1 MKTLLGRLPVLLG
14 AIAGFVGVA
23 MAAYGA
29 HAGLAPESAALFARA
44 TEIVLWHAP
53 VLLFLGL
60 WRERHGGWLTALAA
74 TAIALGVTLFAG
86 AVAVLA
92 LGRVSH
98 ATLAPYGGSLLLLG
112 WALIVLASLRR

>member
-1 MKTLLGRLPVLLG
+1 MARVWVLFG
-14 AIAGFVGVA
+14 ALAGFAGVA

-29 HAGLAPESAALFARA
+29 HAGFAPESAALFARA

-60 WRERHGGWLTALAA
+60 WRERRGRWLVDAA
-74 TAIALGVTLFAG
+74 GAAIALGITLFAG
-86 AVAVLA
+86 AVAALA

-98 ATLAPYGGSLLLLG
+98 ATFAPYGGSLLLLG
-112 WALIVLASLRR
+112 WALIALASLRG

>member
-1 MKTLLGRLPVLLG
+1 MARVWVLFG
-14 AIAGFVGVA
+14 ALAGFAGVA

-29 HAGLAPESAALFARA
+29 HAGFAPESAALFARA

-60 WRERHGGWLTALAA
+60 WRERHGGWLAALAA
-74 TAIALGVTLFAG
+74 TAIALGIVLFAG
-86 AVAVLA
+86 AVAALA

-112 WALIVLASLRR
+112 WALIAASAVRR

>member
-1 MKTLLGRLPVLLG
+1 MIARIWVLLG

-29 HAGLAPESAALFARA
+29 HAGLAPERAALFARA

-60 WRERHGGWLTALAA
+60 WRERHGGWLPGLAA
-74 TAIALGVTLFAG
+74 AAIALGIALFAG
-86 AVAVLA
+86 AVAALA

-112 WALIVLASLRR
+112 WALIAVSALWRHD